1 MSGEARGPPSASRGH
16 SPKSTTGWTSVS
28 GQDVAARWITAPA
41 TPREGSLARDSP
53 GGEPTGSNS
62 AAGEPPTGDPPG
74 RNPPG
79 KDPPADPESVART
92 ICLRLL
98 AGAPKTRAQLAD
110 ALHRNGVPGDV
121 AERVLDRLGDVGL
134 VDDAAFAEA
143 WVQSR
148 HAGRGLARRALRS
161 ELRRRGIDDE
171 TVGEALDGLDNDD
184 EVATARRLVDR
195 KLPSTRRL
203 EPATRSRRLVG
214 MLARKGYPYGVTVR
228 VVREALEAEGV
239 WEADLADVAEPEP
252 EPEPHEVDDD

>member
-1 MSGEARGPPSASRGH
+1 MEDPSTMHPP
-16 SPKSTTGWTSVS
+16 
-28 GQDVAARWITAPA
+28 
-41 TPREGSLARDSP
+41 LARDPSA
-53 GGEPTGSNS
+53 ENS
-62 AAGEPPTGDPPG
+62 SADE
-74 RNPPG
+74 
-79 KDPPADPESVART
+79 PPADPEPVART

-98 AGAPKTRAQLAD
+98 TGAPKTRAQLAD
-110 ALHRNGVPGDV
+110 ALHRNGFPGDV

-161 ELRRRGIDDE
+161 ELRRRGVDDE
-171 TVGEALDGLDNDD
+171 TVSEALDALDNDD
-184 EVATARRLVDR
+184 EVATARRLVER

-214 MLARKGYPYGVTVR
+214 MLARKGYPHGVTVR

-239 WEADLADVAEPEP
+239 WEADVADVAEPEP
-252 EPEPHEVDDD
+252 HEVDGD

>member
-1 MSGEARGPPSASRGH
+1 MSGQAGGSASASRGH
-16 SPKSTTGWTSVS
+16 SPESTTGWTSVP
-28 GQDVAARWITAPA
+28 GHDVAGRWSAAPA
-41 TPREGSLARDSP
+41 APREDPLAGEQPARNSP
-53 GGEPTGSNS
+53 
-62 AAGEPPTGDPPG
+62 AGEPPA

-98 AGAPKTRAQLAD
+98 TGAPKTCAQLAD

-121 AERVLDRLGDVGL
+121 AERVLDRLDDVGL

-161 ELRRRGIDDE
+161 ELRRRGVDDE
-171 TVGEALDGLDNDD
+171 TVSEALDALDNDD

-203 EPATRSRRLVG
+203 EPATRFRRLVG

-228 VVREALEAEGV
+228 VVREALESEGV
-239 WEADLADVAEPEP
+239 WEAKLADVAEPEP
-252 EPEPHEVDDD
+252 HEVDDEVGH